1 MNDTALVVRL
11 REVFEGG
18 AGAFQGA
25 LRFLPLVTLE
35 SGARIALDPD
45 AHWVLVPGDGRP
57 ACVYSDEAA
66 HLMHEVIEEK
76 RERFD
81 DALEKKAR
89 ASGLPPDDVVMGFP
103 AVPVVRS
110 ILAKKSSYLT
120 RLALEWVLPSERR
133 ELREEILEVTR
144 TDNMPAQVKELARR
158 LLVRE

>member
-1 MNDTALVVRL
+1 
-11 REVFEGG
+11 
-18 AGAFQGA
+18 
-25 LRFLPLVTLE
+25 
-35 SGARIALDPD
+35 
-45 AHWVLVPGDGRP
+45 
-57 ACVYSDEAA
+57 
-66 HLMHEVIEEK
+66 
-76 RERFD
+76 
-81 DALEKKAR
+81 
-89 ASGLPPDDVVMGFP
+89 MGFP